1 MQNEI
6 AILKVSKFK
15 TVALVGVTYR
25 KADGTTGVSHGKTEA
40 EAIANISKVV
50 EVKQNDFAPMPKRSN
65 SGSYFRNNNGMMV
78 EVWKKSEKKVDRKEF
93 LPYLN
98 NMTND
103 FANISAEN
111 NMSDMIIMSIEEI
124 NEANAWFDARNEAT
138 VTEMENDE
146 IPMSFW

>member
-40 EAIANISKVV
+40 EAIANISVV
-50 EVKQNDFAPMPKRSN
+50 IPAKTVDFAPLAKRSS
-65 SGSYFRNNNGMMV
+65 SGSYFRNNNGTMV
-78 EVWKKSEKKVDRKEF
+78 EVWKKSKKKLDRKEF

-103 FANISAEN
+103 FANMSAESN
-111 NMSDMIIMSIEEI
+111 LNDMIQMSAAEI
-124 NEANAWFDARNEAT
+124 IEANAWFDERNEQ
-138 VTEMENDE
+138 MDNDE
-146 IPMSFW
+146 IPMSF